1 MGARKLSQESIVAR
15 LDELPTLPT
24 IVYELSQV
32 INDPMSSTT
41 DVEKI
46 MSQDVS
52 MTTRVLRLV
61 NSAYYAIPGGV
72 TSLSR
77 AIGYIGFETVNQL
90 VLAVSVLQALEVK
103 GPQKFNMNEFWK
115 HCLGVGFA
123 AESIGKY
130 VNSPMAS
137 DLFTC
142 GLLHDMGKVA
152 LYALDADTM
161 LSIVNKADQG
171 GRSYSEA
178 EAELDLPRH
187 TLIGQA
193 LAQKWQLPAM
203 IQNCVKYHHAKD
215 HQTRGTLTADLNRS
229 VDIIFLANLLIHAL
243 KFGHSGH
250 SKILGAPR
258 DTMERLGMNPDK
270 DLKPLLQQIKGALD
284 HAADFLRVLEGK

>member
-1 MGARKLSQESIVAR
+1 MEARKLTQESIVSR

-32 INDPMSSTT
+32 INVPMSSTT

-52 MTTRVLRLV
+52 MTTKVLRLV

-72 TSLSR
+72 SSLGR

-90 VLAVSVLQALEVK
+90 VLAVSILKALEVK

-123 AESIGKY
+123 AETIGKY
-130 VNSPMAS
+130 VNSPQSS

-152 LYALDADTM
+152 LYSLAQDSMMSVVT
-161 LSIVNKADQG
+161 KAEQSG
-171 GRSYSEA
+171 LSYSEA
-178 EAELDLPRH
+178 EVELDLPRH

-193 LAQKWQLPAM
+193 LAQKWQLPSM
-203 IQNCVKYHHAKD
+203 IQNCIKYHHAKD
-215 HQTRGTLTADLNRS
+215 HQMRGTLTSDHNRS
-229 VDIIFLANLLIHAL
+229 VDAIFMANLLVHAL

-250 SKILGAPR
+250 TRILSAPR
-258 DTMERLGMNPDK
+258 ETMERLGMSPDK
-270 DLKPLLQQIKGALD
+270 DLKPLLQQIKTSLD